1 MPRELQGPF
10 AERKRLQK
18 RRDEVKQAL
27 VEATISERRW
37 LDEFA
42 PAIEA
47 GDPAAKREFAERLEA
62 KYLLNYELGET
73 EWKLGNTPDALANL
87 RAAYDYGSDEL
98 RRKVIDVLRDIQQRT
113 GLQLLSQSDLHAA
126 TERMAG

>member
-27 VEATISERRW
+27 VDMTVSERRW

-47 GDPAAKREFAERLEA
+47 GEEAAKKEFAERMEA
-62 KYLLNYELGET
+62 KYALNYELGET
-73 EWKLGNTPDALANL
+73 EWKLGNTPGALTNL

-98 RRKVIDVLRDIQQRT
+98 RLKVVDVLRDIQQRT
-113 GLQLLSQSDLHAA
+113 GLQLLSRQDLHAA
-126 TERMAG
+126 TDGMSS